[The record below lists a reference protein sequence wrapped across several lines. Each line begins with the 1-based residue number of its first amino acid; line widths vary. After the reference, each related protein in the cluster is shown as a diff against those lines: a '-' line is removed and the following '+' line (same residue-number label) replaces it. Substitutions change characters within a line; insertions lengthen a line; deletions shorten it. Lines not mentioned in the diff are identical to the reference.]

1 MNPTSYPPTTR
12 RPGSTKWSG
21 SSRNATAG
29 STAARCT
36 PRAPAGGPLRRV
48 SAAVRGQLPPRVA
61 AGVLVHGYLYWLFTY
76 VPCLRALHV
85 ERPVVAVAVVVGAVL
100 HQLAEPAGVSEELAG
115 ERVIVLLCSAGA
127 GGSSSKIL
135 LATGGHKV
143 FVYDVERNAVERV
156 FRMQDMVDVHGP
168 PPSRRSQ
175 PPRRHHAMSGER
187 RKGQQWRR
195 SAAALACRPL
205 RLQPAAALLVRSP
218 IPPATGPKKG
228 REERKEKKMRRKKYV

>member
-48 SAAVRGQLPPRVA
+48 SAALRGQLPPRVA

-76 VPCLRALHV
+76 VPRLRALHV
-85 ERPVVAVAVVVGAVL
+85 ERPVVAVAVVVGAV
-100 HQLAEPAGVSEELAG
+100 SEELAG
-115 ERVIVLLCSAGA
+115 ERVIVPLCSAGA

-156 FRMQDMVDVHGP
+156 FRMQDMVDVH
-168 PPSRRSQ
+168 
-175 PPRRHHAMSGER
+175 
-187 RKGQQWRR
+187 
-195 SAAALACRPL
+195 AL
-205 RLQPAAALLVRSP
+205 
-218 IPPATGPKKG
+218 
-228 REERKEKKMRRKKYV
+228 